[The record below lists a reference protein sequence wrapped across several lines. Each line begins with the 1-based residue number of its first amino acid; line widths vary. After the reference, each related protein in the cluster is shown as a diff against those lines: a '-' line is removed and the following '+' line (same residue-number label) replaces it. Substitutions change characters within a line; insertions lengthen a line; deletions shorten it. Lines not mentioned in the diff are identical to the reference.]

1 LPAVTGLLLGER
13 AENHRTWLSWTLTST
28 GYSYWTN
35 TTFKWP
41 LLFSAA
47 SCLAGNVA
55 YVAAYDTQSLS
66 LLYAARLLTGLGECH
81 CSDLDPESPSP
92 YRSGRKH

>member
-1 LPAVTGLLLGER
+1 MFPRAHLFACLPEKPRNPETLRLNR
-13 AENHRTWLSWTLTST
+13 TLTLT

-66 LLYAARLLTGLGECH
+66 LLYAARLLTGLGERRNFT
-81 CSDLDPESPSP
+81 S
-92 YRSGRKH
+92 